1 MERSIPLEL
10 NALMVRY
17 IVSDVDTA
25 ITFYT
30 RHLGFRVLRSIKS
43 VCAILAR
50 RTCNGCRAHR
60 QGVAAQLPAP
70 IQKSMKWAAAKSSL
84 RFEPAWYAQTRH
96 T

>member
-43 VCAILAR
+43 VYFAILAW

-60 QGVAAQLPAP
+60 QGVAA
-70 IQKSMKWAAAKSSL
+70 
-84 RFEPAWYAQTRH
+84 
-96 T
+96 

>member
-30 RHLGFRVLRSIKS
+30 RHLGFRVSAQSGPCTSRSS
-43 VCAILAR
+43 SG
-50 RTCNGCRAHR
+50 RTRNGCRAHR
-60 QGVAAQLPAP
+60 QGVAA
-70 IQKSMKWAAAKSSL
+70 
-84 RFEPAWYAQTRH
+84 
-96 T
+96 